1 MGHFI
6 RFLFL
11 SLLSFSAQSAAAED
25 AARLAPGQAVEDFSM
40 PSAVGGWG
48 QRLLEQR
55 GKPVMLIWLDRCDRC
70 EEQLVRYQLL
80 AESYALDEL
89 SAWFIWAPYKNDQ
102 PPKMR
107 LPVLLND
114 RYWPQS
120 WGFNPRPA
128 IMLINQDGV
137 LDHLILGDL
146 SGHYDET
153 EKTLALWMAEQQ
165 LQARAEI
172 NNE

>member
-6 RFLFL
+6 RLLFL
-11 SLLSFSAQSAAAED
+11 SLCVISAQAEELSAAVT
-25 AARLAPGQAVEDFSM
+25 LAPGQLVDDFSM

-48 QRLLEQR
+48 QRLAEQR
-55 GKPVMLIWLDRCDRC
+55 GKPVMLIWLDRCDQC
-70 EEQLVRYQLL
+70 QEELVRYQLL
-80 AESYALDEL
+80 AESYALDQL
-89 SAWFIWAPYKNDQ
+89 VAWFLWVPHKNDV

-114 RYWPQS
+114 QYWSQS

-128 IMLINQDGV
+128 IMLINKDGV
-137 LDHLILGDL
+137 LDHLILGEL

-153 EKTLALWMAEQQ
+153 EKTLTQWMTEQQ
-165 LQARAEI
+165 LQASAESGQ
-172 NNE
+172 